1 MLSVMNS
8 KLRWLAKTNKTT
20 FSKKVNPMKYPIQII
35 LLVYPIR
42 PCNLETKCKRTSNLI
57 KGISSHN
64 ICFWIKSQQVKKNIC
79 HSVRKTFDFSQNS
92 FVLFH
97 RVTFDHSISC
107 VLLIDKPNGS
117 CQNFK
122 KTGKKFISTTKKA
135 FKKKWNSIT
144 PGKTNAPIS
153 QTSSEHLK
161 LTIQTYRKRNKKLKM
176 KLQEEISKAS

>member
-1 MLSVMNS
+1 
-8 KLRWLAKTNKTT
+8 
-20 FSKKVNPMKYPIQII
+20 MKYPIQII

-79 HSVRKTFDFSQNS
+79 HSVPKTFDFSQNS

-144 PGKTNAPIS
+144 PGKTNAPMS